1 MLRND
6 GDGMF
11 TRMPGWGL
19 GSLASGRGMSLAD
32 LDLDGRLDA
41 VVNNLR
47 SPAEL
52 HWNRLC
58 GGRGIEVDLRDP
70 SSPNRAAVG
79 ARLTVWT
86 SGPVMDRSIDVDSGS
101 LSGDPAR
108 AHFGIPDGVTVDR
121 LEVVWPDG
129 AVSVIPSP
137 AVDSLLEVTR
147 S

>member
-1 MLRND
+1 MLFRSSWSTKFGDLDRDGWLDLYAANGMIDSELFGYLPGAELVEPNEVLRND

-70 SSPNRAAVG
+70 ASPNRAAVG

-86 SGPVMDRSIDVDSGS
+86 SEIG
-101 LSGDPAR
+101 R
-108 AHFGIPDGVTVDR
+108 AHV
-121 LEVVWPDG
+121 
-129 AVSVIPSP
+129 
-137 AVDSLLEVTR
+137 
-147 S
+147 